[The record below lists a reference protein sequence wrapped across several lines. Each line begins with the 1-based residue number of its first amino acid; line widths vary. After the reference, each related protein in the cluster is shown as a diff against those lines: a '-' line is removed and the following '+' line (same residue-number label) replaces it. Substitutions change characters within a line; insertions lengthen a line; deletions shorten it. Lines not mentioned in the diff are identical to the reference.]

1 MRLEGP
7 VLRPSGEVSLTADSV
22 RLSGRDAGA
31 VVARAHAAQGQIE
44 VDLGAPRF
52 GAEASGSV
60 TLQSPRPW
68 TAQVTLNNAD
78 VVQALTLLGVN
89 PETVAGSTAALSAS
103 GRASGNLDTPSL
115 SNMTMEVR
123 ALDGQMRG
131 QPLSLVQ
138 PARLSLEG
146 SRLSLLE
153 PVQIRLGELSVRA
166 AGSWGVAREAP
177 AEGIAVSLDG
187 RVEDVL
193 KYLPPASRDRFSGE
207 GPLRVDLSIRG
218 GADLASISGDAF
230 AQLTN
235 LEQKAPERA
244 GSRPTRARTLSGE
257 VRLALDLRATAF
269 DLDAVDGTIVATTLT
284 ISAGQVPIAQQAPTR
299 LRLEKGQIHIEQFDW
314 KLPSGALAASGTIG
328 LEPPE
333 RQRDACQRHDV
344 SRARGRLS
352 ASGRRRP
359 GGIRHPDCRSD
370 RQPAVRGDDRSHG
383 RTPHPAGGTN
393 VTRGMDRSARGHRRD
408 HRSRQRFAARS
419 MVATSRSTGR
429 SLDAEPRRHHR

>member
-68 TAQVTLNNAD
+68 TAHVTLNNAD

-103 GRASGNLDTPSL
+103 GRASGNLDTRSL
-115 SNMTMEVR
+115 SNVTMEVR

-146 SRLSLLE
+146 SRLALE
-153 PVQIRLGELSVRA
+153 PVQIRLGELSVHA
-166 AGSWGVAREAP
+166 AGSWGAARDTP
-177 AEGIAVSLDG
+177 AEGIAVNLEG

-193 KYLPPASRDRFSGE
+193 KYLPPASRDRLSAE

-244 GSRPTRARTLSGE
+244 GGRPARARTLSGE
-257 VRLALDLRATAF
+257 GTPGAEPARDRIRPRRGRRYDRRDNVGHLGRAGSDCAAGANQAAPRQRPDTHRAVRLEIAFGRADCLGNDRTQ
-269 DLDAVDGTIVATTLT
+269 
-284 ISAGQVPIAQQAPTR
+284 SP
-299 LRLEKGQIHIEQFDW
+299 
-314 KLPSGALAASGTIG
+314 
-328 LEPPE
+328 EP
-333 RQRDACQRHDV
+333 QRHACQRHDV

-359 GGIRHPDCRSD
+359 GGIRHPDCRTD
-370 RQPAVRGDDRSHG
+370 RQPAVPRGRSIS
-383 RTPHPAGGTN
+383 RTHA
-393 VTRGMDRSARGHRRD
+393 SSCRRD
-408 HRSRQRFAARS
+408 ECHSRDGPVGSRSPERPSQPQRFTARS